1 VKKEPAVNANRPLNE
16 EEHLKEIVSLLTTE
30 GRDYFACQVV
40 HLAGILKEGAQS
52 LLPILRWSYLLTKGH
67 LSEREAI
74 SLLTALYA
82 EARSAVSGESEGRLL
97 SLLAQ
102 SRDGMWLAERFREEI
117 ARQEEKRKTNRIPL
131 GGTDER
137 LKEGGGT
144 HEEADVE
151 SPGGDLSALSRP
163 CR

>member
-1 VKKEPAVNANRPLNE
+1 VKKEPAVNVNRPLSE
-16 EEHLKEIVSLLTTE
+16 EEHLKEIVSLLAAE
-30 GRDYFACQVV
+30 GRDYLACQVV

-52 LLPILRWSYLLTKGH
+52 FLPILRWGYLMVKGH
-67 LSEREAI
+67 LSEWEAI

-82 EARSAVSGESEGRLL
+82 EARSAASGGSGGKLL
-97 SLLAQ
+97 SLLARF
-102 SRDGMWLAERFREEI
+102 RDGAWLAERLREEI

>member
-1 VKKEPAVNANRPLNE
+1 MLSSDGK
-16 EEHLKEIVSLLTTE
+16 
-30 GRDYFACQVV
+30 DYLACQAT
-40 HLAGILKEGAQS
+40 HLAGILKERSQP
-52 LLPILRWSYLLTKGH
+52 LLPILRWGYLLVKGH

-82 EARSAVSGESEGRLL
+82 EARSAASGESEGRLL

-137 LKEGGGT
+137 LKEGEEH
-144 HEEADVE
+144 HEEVDNEGAQKEDDPRVL
-151 SPGGDLSALSRP
+151 PRPSR
-163 CR
+163 

>member
-1 VKKEPAVNANRPLNE
+1 MNSNRSLNE
-16 EEHLKEIVSLLTTE
+16 EEHLKEIVSLLAAE
-30 GRDYFACQVV
+30 GRDYLACQVV

-52 LLPILRWSYLLTKGH
+52 FLPILRWGYLLAKGH
-67 LSEREAI
+67 LSEREAV

-82 EARSAVSGESEGRLL
+82 EARSAASGESEGRLL

-102 SRDGMWLAERFREEI
+102 SRDGMWLAERLREEI

-137 LKEGGGT
+137 LKEGEGC
-144 HEEADVE
+144 HEEVDNEGAQKEDDPRVL
-151 SPGGDLSALSRP
+151 PRPSR
-163 CR
+163 